1 MKVAV
6 TYEDGKVFQHFGHTE
21 YFKIYDVKDG
31 KVVGS
36 EIIPTDG
43 SGHGA
48 LAGFLATHKAD
59 ALICGGIGGGA
70 LNALSEAGIRV
81 LAGVSGDA
89 DSRVDEFVEG
99 TLVSV
104 RRQIARTVTNTG
116 KAARAKSTAAVT
128 AAAANDFQN
137 KQKQPVLPTGCF
149 TISNC

>member
-48 LAGFLATHKAD
+48 LAGFLAAHKAD

-99 TLVSV
+99 TLSV
-104 RRQIARTVTNTG
+104 RRQIARTATNTG
-116 KAARAKSTAAVT
+116 KAARAKNTAAVT

>member
-48 LAGFLATHKAD
+48 LAGLLKSWGVPVEER
-59 ALICGGIGGGA
+59 L
-70 LNALSEAGIRV
+70 LS
-81 LAGVSGDA
+81 
-89 DSRVDEFVEG
+89 VDELFEAAKNG
-99 TLVSV
+99 TLEEAWCV
-104 RRQIARTVTNTG
+104 G
-116 KAARAKSTAAVT
+116 TAAVISPIGELAWNEET
-128 AAAANDFQN
+128 FEVNQN
-137 KQKQPVLPTGCF
+137 RIGALSQRLYDELTGIQWGTRPDPFGWTCVV
-149 TISNC
+149 